1 MPIGPVEYMVVGFP
15 GNKFTGKIAP
25 ALANLIESGT
35 IRVIDLA
42 FVTKDADGNVAALEV
57 EDLDSDAAKAFKTIE
72 SVIGDLV
79 NAADLESIGNALAP
93 NTSAAVLVWE
103 DVWAKKFV
111 EALEGADA
119 VLLDIQRIP
128 RDIVLTALE
137 AAGAT
142 AELPKA

>member
-15 GNKFTGKIAP
+15 GNKFTGKVAP
-25 ALANLIESGT
+25 ALADLVDSGQ

-42 FVTKDADGNVAALEV
+42 FVTKDEKGNVAAFEL
-57 EDLDSDAAKAFKTIE
+57 EDLDSDAGKAFKVIE
-72 SVIGDLV
+72 TVIGDLV
-79 NAADLESIGNALAP
+79 NADDLNRIGNALQP

-111 EALEGADA
+111 EALEGADG
-119 VLLDIQRIP
+119 VLLDIQRVP
-128 RDIVLTALE
+128 RDIVLAALE

-142 AELPKA
+142 AEV

>member
-1 MPIGPVEYMVVGFP
+1 MVVGFP

-25 ALANLIESGT
+25 ALAALIESGT

-42 FVTKDADGNVAALEV
+42 FLTKDEKGNVAAFEI

-72 SVIGDLV
+72 TVIGDLV
-79 NAADLESIGNALAP
+79 NADDLQMIGKALPA

-103 DVWAKKFV
+103 DVWARRFV
-111 EALEGADA
+111 EALEEADA
-119 VLLDIQRIP
+119 VLLDIQRVP

-142 AELPKA
+142 AELK

>member
-1 MPIGPVEYMVVGFP
+1 MVVGFP
-15 GNKFTGKIAP
+15 GNKFSGKIAP
-25 ALANLIESGT
+25 ALASLIESGT

-42 FVTKDADGNVAALEV
+42 FVTKDADGNVAAFEI
-57 EDLDSDAAKAFKTIE
+57 EDLDSDAATAFKTIE

-79 NAADLESIGNALAP
+79 NAADLEQVGNALSP

-111 EALEGADA
+111 EAVEEADG

-137 AAGAT
+137 AAGAS
-142 AELPKA
+142 AELPKV

>member
-42 FVTKDADGNVAALEV
+42 FVTKDEAGNVAAFEI
-57 EDLDSDAAKAFKTIE
+57 EDLDSDAGTAFKTIE
-72 SVIGDLV
+72 TVIGDVV
-79 NAADLESIGNALAP
+79 NAAALEAIGNALAP

-103 DVWAKKFV
+103 DVWARKFV

-119 VLLDIQRIP
+119 ILLDIQRVP
-128 RDIVLTALE
+128 RDIVLAALE

-142 AELPKA
+142 AELA

>member
-1 MPIGPVEYMVVGFP
+1 MVVGFP
-15 GNKFTGKIAP
+15 GNKFTGRIAP
-25 ALANLIESGT
+25 ALADLVKSGT
-35 IRVIDLA
+35 IRVIDIA
-42 FVTKDADGNVAALEV
+42 FVTKDDGGNVAAFEI
-57 EDLDSDAAKAFKTIE
+57 EDLDSDAAAAFKVIE
-72 SVIGDLV
+72 TAIGDLV
-79 NAADLESIGNALAP
+79 NAADLETIGKALQP

-128 RDIVLTALE
+128 RDIVLAALE

-142 AELPKA
+142 AEV